1 MSLIKAPAAASAL
14 VCVGLA
20 AAVCGSAFA
29 ADAPVP
35 EARIPFAD
43 HHGIYNWQ
51 VVDDRTVL
59 IQSQNHQWYK
69 ATLLS
74 HCIELPFA
82 ERIAFKTNADG
93 SFDKFSGIETRG
105 QYCPLTSLVQ
115 TAAPAKKNAS
125 KAAAS
130 AAGNPT

>member
-1 MSLIKAPAAASAL
+1 MSPIKAPTAALAL
-14 VCVGLA
+14 LLVGLA
-20 AAVCGSAFA
+20 AGAPRSAGA
-29 ADAPVP
+29 ADAPAP

-74 HCIELPFA
+74 HCVELPFA
-82 ERIAFKTNADG
+82 ERLAFKTNADG
-93 SFDKFSGIETRG
+93 SFDKFSAIESHG